1 MMGDAVI
8 ADAFT
13 QERTLGRRLVHAE
26 LLALTLRSGE
36 SGGEILPGDPA
47 SPQVPASRD
56 RPLLVVLVDFTCT
69 HFRYWPSRRHANGR
83 CAFADTRD

>member
-26 LLALTLRSGE
+26 LLALTLRSVGVR
-36 SGGEILPGDPA
+36 G
-47 SPQVPASRD
+47 
-56 RPLLVVLVDFTCT
+56 
-69 HFRYWPSRRHANGR
+69 
-83 CAFADTRD
+83 